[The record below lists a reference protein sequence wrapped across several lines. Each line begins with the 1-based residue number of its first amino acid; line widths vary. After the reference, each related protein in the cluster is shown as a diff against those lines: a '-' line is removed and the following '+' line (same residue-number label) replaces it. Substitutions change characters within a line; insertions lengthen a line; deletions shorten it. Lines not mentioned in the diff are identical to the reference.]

1 MVDVAAASEQAATVH
16 RAGPPEAG
24 PIAEALA
31 RAFFD
36 DPVFSWVLRDD
47 PRRMR
52 PLRSGFELFLR
63 RVWLEEQ
70 ATYTTAAT
78 VGAAVWEPP
87 GAWKVGVGEQLR
99 LLPAMV
105 GVFRRHLPRVLRA
118 LAKLEGDH
126 PAEPEF
132 PPHYYL
138 PFLGVHPDWQGR
150 GLGSA
155 LLAPVLARCDRER
168 VPAFLEAST
177 ARNRALYER
186 HGFAVIGEFALGR
199 GAPPQWRM
207 WRDPAAPDASSP
219 PAGSSPD
226 PGPGPGAEA

>member
-1 MVDVAAASEQAATVH
+1 MVDLAAASEQAATVH
-16 RAGPPEAG
+16 PAGQDQAG

-31 RAFFD
+31 RAFYD

-63 RVWLEEQ
+63 RVWLDEHE
-70 ATYTTAAT
+70 TYTTAAA

-105 GVFRRHLPRVLRA
+105 GVFRRHIPRVLRA

-126 PAEPEF
+126 PSEPRF

-150 GLGSA
+150 GLGST
-155 LLAPVLARCDRER
+155 LLAPVLDRCDRER

-177 ARNRALYER
+177 PRNRVLYER
-186 HGFAVIGEFALGR
+186 HGFEVIEEFALGR

-207 WRDPAAPDASSP
+207 WREPAAPGGGSAPAAPDP
-219 PAGSSPD
+219 GL
-226 PGPGPGAEA
+226 GPGSEG